1 LIKRGVNKM
10 IFLKHVQHKLGS
22 RDDLQSILA
31 HIRETAKK
39 VPGVRLRD
47 FFILQERDEFILVMD
62 CLNETAYQE
71 WRDLCPPPPG
81 AKDWVEPAILAED
94 FSKSS
99 K

>member
-1 LIKRGVNKM
+1 M

-22 RDDLQSILA
+22 WDDLQSILT
-31 HIRETAKK
+31 HIRETATK

-62 CLNETAYQE
+62 CPNEAAYQE
-71 WRDLCPPPPG
+71 WRNLCPPPPG

-94 FSKSS
+94 FGETLK
-99 K
+99 